1 MDSSQPAELQDQVVV
16 PEMSGRFLKVTV
28 GDELEYRNLSHWL
41 EQTGVEFKSFM
52 LKQDRPIKVV
62 IRGLPSNTEPEDI
75 KNEIEAEEFKVVK
88 ISQMK
93 NYRSKAPMPLF
104 YLQFENGA
112 EALKIYDFTE
122 LFGTRIEVKPFER
135 GNKVNQCWR
144 CQGWFHSSEVC
155 HLPPRCVKC
164 AGPHSA
170 KDCTL
175 DFNDQMKCA
184 NCSGAHAANWSRCP
198 KHPNNAKKKNQSKN
212 KNGPNKPKNVPPK
225 KTAPQAPRPDISKAR
240 KVSPNLDYSKV
251 VQNQIPREHETWLEP
266 GIDPQIANYRLF
278 KDDRIEFPH
287 TVTRGGTAIYC
298 KNEIV
303 HNRVP
308 LPATP
313 GIDATA
319 VQIKIKNAPPLNIIS
334 AYIRKSAQSRFP
346 SEDFKKIFNSGS
358 NCIIAGDFN
367 ASHVDWHNVKNTRY
381 GVSLRNLVSNLRGAK
396 LVAPQTAT
404 HLQPR
409 QRFGSIIDLAVFKH
423 IPYNHSVRVLSD
435 LSSDHYPVILEINL
449 NTSNEKIELA
459 ISELNQNFSEAF
471 VEASKPKFKNAP
483 KILSPEIKSEI
494 HQRNRLRKFWQ
505 RSRCPSIYSEFR
517 TLSREIAKDIKSHSQ
532 AQWEKHIE
540 ALSPED
546 NTLWRNSSLLR
557 KPFRSIPPLKG
568 ALGSTAIT
576 PIEKAEVIADSL
588 QEQFEP
594 NHVADREVFDQRIHE
609 EVANF
614 LATPHVQEFEPTT
627 PTEVLTYVQRIK
639 PKKSPGLDQIS
650 NRMLKNLPL
659 KFLLFITFL
668 INQLFKNNYF
678 PDSWKTAVVIPIL
691 KPDKNPDLAQ
701 NYRPISLLSC
711 LSKVYEFVLMQR
723 LNQHCAAVNFIIP
736 QQCGFRPKCST
747 VHQLL
752 RVTELIHS
760 GFAKHEATG
769 ILFLDIA
776 KAFDK
781 IWHDGLLIKLIRLDF
796 PAPLIKSIHSFLS
809 HRSFRVRVDRILSSP
824 RPIRSG
830 LPQGSLSSPLLF
842 TLYVNDIPQTDSS
855 HLAMFADDTAVISQN
870 KRFSVV
876 ISNLQHYISSL
887 ELWLNDWK
895 IKVNASKSACLMFTR
910 RSRLPVGL
918 TPVTIFGQPVP
929 WVNVARY
936 LGLFLD
942 AKLTFAYH
950 IEQTRKKA
958 LAVHAMLKR
967 LISRRSKLTI
977 RHKVLLYK
985 SIIRPVM
992 CYGSQIF
999 GSAGMCHLKK
1009 LHTLTNSFLRQL
1021 VNAPWFIRNEVI
1033 YRDLKIKP
1041 FLPNI
1046 KDLSKRF

>member
-1 MDSSQPAELQDQVVV
+1 M
-16 PEMSGRFLKVTV
+16 
-28 GDELEYRNLSHWL
+28 
-41 EQTGVEFKSFM
+41 
-52 LKQDRPIKVV
+52 
-62 IRGLPSNTEPEDI
+62 
-75 KNEIEAEEFKVVK
+75 
-88 ISQMK
+88 
-93 NYRSKAPMPLF
+93 
-104 YLQFENGA
+104 
-112 EALKIYDFTE
+112 
-122 LFGTRIEVKPFER
+122 
-135 GNKVNQCWR
+135 
-144 CQGWFHSSEVC
+144 
-155 HLPPRCVKC
+155 
-164 AGPHSA
+164 
-170 KDCTL
+170 
-175 DFNDQMKCA
+175 
-184 NCSGAHAANWSRCP
+184 
-198 KHPNNAKKKNQSKN
+198 
-212 KNGPNKPKNVPPK
+212 
-225 KTAPQAPRPDISKAR
+225 
-240 KVSPNLDYSKV
+240 
-251 VQNQIPREHETWLEP
+251 
-266 GIDPQIANYRLF
+266 
-278 KDDRIEFPH
+278 
-287 TVTRGGTAIYC
+287 
-298 KNEIV
+298 
-303 HNRVP
+303 
-308 LPATP
+308 
-313 GIDATA
+313 
-319 VQIKIKNAPPLNIIS
+319 
-334 AYIRKSAQSRFP
+334 
-346 SEDFKKIFNSGS
+346 
-358 NCIIAGDFN
+358 
-367 ASHVDWHNVKNTRY
+367 
-381 GVSLRNLVSNLRGAK
+381 LRNLVSNLKGAK

-423 IPYNHSVRVLSD
+423 IPYNHSIRVLSD

-449 NTSNEKIELA
+449 NTLLIKNPEQLSTNWNNFKFALNKKSLPITDLTSNENIELA

-483 KILSPEIKSEI
+483 KILSPEIKSKI

-505 RSRCPSIYSEFR
+505 RTRCPSIYSEFR
-517 TLSREIAKDIKSHSQ
+517 TLSR
-532 AQWEKHIE
+532 
-540 ALSPED
+540 
-546 NTLWRNSSLLR
+546 
-557 KPFRSIPPLKG
+557 
-568 ALGSTAIT
+568 STAIT

-594 NHVADREVFDQRIHE
+594 NHVADREEFDQRIHE

-614 LATPHVQEFEPTT
+614 LATPHVQEIEPTT

-639 PKKSPGLDQIS
+639 PKKSPGLDQIT
-650 NRMLKNLPL
+650 NRMIKNLPL
-659 KFLLFITFL
+659 KFLLFITLL

-691 KPDKNPDLAQ
+691 KPDKNPELAQ
-701 NYRPISLLSC
+701 NYRPISLLSS
-711 LSKVYEFVLMQR
+711 LSKVYEFVLLRR
-723 LNQHCAAVNFIIP
+723 LNQHCAASNMIIL
-736 QQCGFRPKCST
+736 QQCGFRSKCST

-760 GFAKHEATG
+760 GFAKHDATG

-796 PAPLIKSIHSFLS
+796 PAPLIKSIHSFLT

-870 KRFSVV
+870 KIFSVV
-876 ISNLQHYISSL
+876 ISNLQHYISLL

-910 RSRLPVGL
+910 RSQLPVGL
-918 TPVTIFGQPVP
+918 TPVTIFGQPVS

-967 LISRRSKLTI
+967 LISRRSNLAI

-1009 LHTLTNSFLRQL
+1009 LHTLTNSFLRQI
-1021 VNAPWFIRNEVI
+1021 VNAPWFIRNEII

-1041 FLPNI
+1041 FLPHI
-1046 KDLSKRF
+1046 KDLSKRFFDKLPSVPNELMSNQPAYDPAVPSSQKRPRALLEHEFINFPQAKRLRA

>member
-1 MDSSQPAELQDQVVV
+1 M
-16 PEMSGRFLKVTV
+16 FL
-28 GDELEYRNLSHWL
+28 
-41 EQTGVEFKSFM
+41 
-52 LKQDRPIKVV
+52 
-62 IRGLPSNTEPEDI
+62 
-75 KNEIEAEEFKVVK
+75 
-88 ISQMK
+88 
-93 NYRSKAPMPLF
+93 
-104 YLQFENGA
+104 
-112 EALKIYDFTE
+112 
-122 LFGTRIEVKPFER
+122 
-135 GNKVNQCWR
+135 
-144 CQGWFHSSEVC
+144 
-155 HLPPRCVKC
+155 
-164 AGPHSA
+164 
-170 KDCTL
+170 
-175 DFNDQMKCA
+175 
-184 NCSGAHAANWSRCP
+184 
-198 KHPNNAKKKNQSKN
+198 
-212 KNGPNKPKNVPPK
+212 
-225 KTAPQAPRPDISKAR
+225 
-240 KVSPNLDYSKV
+240 
-251 VQNQIPREHETWLEP
+251 VQETWLEP
-266 GIDPQIANYRLF
+266 GIDPQIANYRLT

-303 HNRVP
+303 HHRVP
-308 LPATP
+308 LPNLK
-313 GIDATA
+313 GMDATA
-319 VQIKIKNAPPLNIIS
+319 VQIKINDFPPINIVS
-334 AYIRKSAQSRFP
+334 AYVRRRAGHSFP
-346 SEDFKKIFNSGS
+346 VEDFKKIFNSGS
-358 NCIIAGDFN
+358 NCIIAGDYN
-367 ASHVDWHNVKNTRY
+367 AAHVSWHNAKSTRF
-381 GVSLRNLVSNLRGAK
+381 GQVLHRLIRDLRGAK

-409 QRFGSIIDLAVFKH
+409 QQFGSVFDLAVFKH
-423 IPYNHSVRVLSD
+423 IPFNHSVRVIND

-449 NTSNEKIELA
+449 ITSIIKNPEQLSTNWFNFKIALNKKPLPTVELTSNDNIELA
-459 ISELNQNFSEAF
+459 ISELNQIFTEAF
-471 VEASKPKFKNAP
+471 VEASKPKFNNAP
-483 KILSPEIKSEI
+483 KILSPEIKFKI
-494 HQRNRLRKFWQ
+494 YQRNRLRKFWQ
-505 RSRCPSIYSEFR
+505 RTRCPSIYSQFR
-517 TLSREIAKDIKSHSQ
+517 TLSREIAKDIQ
-532 AQWEKHIE
+532 AYSRVQWEKHIE
-540 ALSPED
+540 ALSPID
-546 NTLWRNSSLLR
+546 NTLWRKSSFIR
-557 KPFRSIPPLKG
+557 KPFQSIPPLKG
-568 ALGSTAIT
+568 ALGSIVIT
-576 PIEKAEVIADSL
+576 PIEKVEVIADSL

-594 NHVADREVFDQRIHE
+594 NHVAGRELFDQRIHD
-609 EVANF
+609 EVTNF
-614 LATPHVQEFEPTT
+614 INTPHVQEIEPTT
-627 PTEVLTYVQRIK
+627 PTEILSYVQRLK
-639 PKKSPGLDQIS
+639 PRKSPGLDQIS
-650 NRMLKNLPL
+650 NRMIKNLPL
-659 KFLLFITFL
+659 KFLLFITLL
-668 INQLFKNNYF
+668 INQLFKNSYF
-678 PDSWKTAVVIPIL
+678 PNSWETAVVIPIL
-691 KPDKNPDLAQ
+691 KPDKDSALPS

-711 LSKVYEFVLMQR
+711 LSKVYEFVLLQR
-723 LNQHCAAVNFIIP
+723 LNQHCAAFNFIIP

-967 LISRRSKLTI
+967 LISRRSKLAI

-1041 FLPNI
+1041 FLPHI
-1046 KDLSKRF
+1046 KDLSKRFFDKLFLPFPMN

>member
-1 MDSSQPAELQDQVVV
+1 
-16 PEMSGRFLKVTV
+16 MSGRFLKVTV
-28 GDELEYRNLSHWL
+28 GDEVDYRNLSHWL
-41 EQTGVEFKSFM
+41 EQSGVEFKSFM

-75 KNEIEAEEFKVVK
+75 KAEIEAEGFKVAK

-93 NYRSKAPMPLF
+93 NYRTKAPMHLF
-104 YLQFENGA
+104 YLQIENGVDA
-112 EALKIYDFTE
+112 PKIYDFTE
-122 LFGTRIEVKPFER
+122 LFGTRIEVKPFDR
-135 GNKVNQCWR
+135 GNKINQCWR
-144 CQGWFHSSEVC
+144 CQGWFHSSEVEVC
-155 HLPPRCVKC
+155 HLPLRCVRC
-164 AGPHSA
+164 AGPHLA

-175 DFNDQMKCA
+175 DFNAPMKCA
-184 NCSGAHAANWSRCP
+184 NFSCDHAANWSRCP
-198 KHPNNAKKKNQSKN
+198 KHPNNAKKKNKKNKN
-212 KNGPNKPKNVPPK
+212 KNGPKQKNNQSNNKKSI
-225 KTAPQAPRPDISKAR
+225 PQVPRPDISKAR

-251 VQNQIPREHETWLEP
+251 VQNLIPREHASTLPGLTFPAHVRNSLKIGFWNANSLRNKIHEVRDFVIEQNFDLFLVQETWLEP
-266 GIDPQIANYRLF
+266 GIDTQIANYRLF
-278 KDDRIEFPH
+278 KDYRIEFPH

-308 LPATP
+308 LPALQ

-334 AYIRKSAQSRFP
+334 AYVRHNVRRNFP

-358 NCIIAGDFN
+358 NCIIAGDLN
-367 ASHVDWHNVKNTRY
+367 AAHVNWHNAKSTRY
-381 GVSLRNLVSNLRGAK
+381 GVSLCNLVSNLRGAK

-404 HLQPR
+404 HLQPH
-409 QRFGSIIDLAVFKH
+409 QRFGSIIDLAVFKY
-423 IPYNHSVRVLSD
+423 IPYNHNIRVLSD

-449 NTSNEKIELA
+449 NTSIIKNPEQLSTNWNNFKFALNKKPLTTTDLTSNENTELA
-459 ISELNQNFSEAF
+459 ISELNQKFSEAF
-471 VEASKPKFKNAP
+471 VEASKPKFKNGT
-483 KILSPEIKSEI
+483 KILSPEIKSKI
-494 HQRNRLRKFWQ
+494 HQRN
-505 RSRCPSIYSEFR
+505 
-517 TLSREIAKDIKSHSQ
+517 SREIAKDIKSYSHT
-532 AQWEKHIE
+532 QWEKHIE

-546 NTLWRNSSLLR
+546 NTLWRKSSLLR
-557 KPFRSIPPLKG
+557 KPFRSIPPLKA

-594 NHVADREVFDQRIHE
+594 NHVADREDFDQRIHE
-609 EVANF
+609 EVENF
-614 LATPHVQEFEPTT
+614 LATPHGQKIEPTS

-650 NRMLKNLPL
+650 NRMIKNLPL
-659 KFLLFITFL
+659 KFLLFITLL

-701 NYRPISLLSC
+701 NYRLISLLSS
-711 LSKVYEFVLMQR
+711 LSKVYEFVLLRR
-723 LNQHCAAVNFIIP
+723 LNQHCAASNMIIP

-747 VHQLL
+747 VYQLL

-760 GFAKHEATG
+760 GFAKHKATG

-781 IWHDGLLIKLIRLDF
+781 IWHGGLLIKLIRLDF
-796 PAPLIKSIHSFLS
+796 PAPLMKSIHSFLS

-855 HLAMFADDTAVISQN
+855 PLAMFADDTAVISQN
-870 KRFSVV
+870 KRFFVV
-876 ISNLQHYISSL
+876 ISNLQHYISLL

-895 IKVNASKSACLMFTR
+895 IKVNASKSAILMFTR
-910 RSRLPVGL
+910 RP
-918 TPVTIFGQPVP
+918 INYF
-929 WVNVARY
+929 
-936 LGLFLD
+936 
-942 AKLTFAYH
+942 
-950 IEQTRKKA
+950 I
-958 LAVHAMLKR
+958 
-967 LISRRSKLTI
+967 
-977 RHKVLLYK
+977 LYYFYIM
-985 SIIRPVM
+985 SP
-992 CYGSQIF
+992 
-999 GSAGMCHLKK
+999 H
-1009 LHTLTNSFLRQL
+1009 
-1021 VNAPWFIRNEVI
+1021 
-1033 YRDLKIKP
+1033 
-1041 FLPNI
+1041 
-1046 KDLSKRF
+1046 